1 VLSQL
6 LKAGAEVSV
15 IVRNPEK
22 LSESIRSRV
31 KIHQGSLKD
40 AALVTQAFKGA
51 KAAFWLSPSDY
62 TDPDVEKSHKELANS
77 VAAAVKEN
85 KVPYVVNLSSA
96 GAHLEKA
103 GPVSA
108 LNLVERGLNEAG
120 AHLEKAGP
128 VSALNLVERGL
139 NEVAQNVVHLRP
151 GFFMENYLQQVESI
165 KRDGAFY
172 SLLAGDK
179 SYPLVATQ
187 DIGDVAA
194 ELLLKPE
201 WKGQNIRGV
210 HGSEDL
216 TFDRAAEILGESI
229 GKPVK
234 HVLITPEQA
243 YQSFLGIGSSPGF
256 ASALVEMYQALQKP
270 GVITEA
276 RTPQTTTPTTLRQWS
291 DAVLCPIVNGR

>member
-1 VLSQL
+1 MSIVITTPTGNIGGRVLSQL
-6 LKAGAEVSV
+6 LKAGAEVSE

-31 KIHQGSLKD
+31 KVHQGSLKD
-40 AALVTQAFKGA
+40 ADLVTQAFKGA
-51 KAAFWLSPSDY
+51 KAIFWLTPSDY
-62 TDPDVEKSHKELANS
+62 TDPDVEKSHKELANA

-85 KVPYVVNLSSA
+85 KVPYVVNLSS
-96 GAHLEKA
+96 
-103 GPVSA
+103 
-108 LNLVERGLNEAG
+108 AG

-187 DIGDVAA
+187 DIGDAAA
-194 ELLLKPE
+194 ELLLKTE
-201 WKGQNIRGV
+201 WKGQQIRGL
-210 HGSEDL
+210 HGAEDL

-243 YQSFLGIGSSPGF
+243 YQSFLGIGASPGF

-291 DAVLCPIVNGR
+291 DAGLRPIVNGLN